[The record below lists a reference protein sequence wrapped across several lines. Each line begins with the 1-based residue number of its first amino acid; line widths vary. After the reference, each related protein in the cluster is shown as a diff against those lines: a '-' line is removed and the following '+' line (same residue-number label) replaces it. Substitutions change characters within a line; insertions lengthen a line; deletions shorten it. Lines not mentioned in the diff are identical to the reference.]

1 MDNLKKLVN
10 LGFGA
15 WSLTCEKIE
24 QAADELIKRGKINC
38 EEKKKYVDELIGKI
52 EDQKKEIENKIQSI
66 VSETVKKFKYAKQEE
81 IDFLKAEVEKLKQQI
96 TDIKKAQQKDN

>member
-15 WSLTCEKIE
+15 WSLTCEKVE
-24 QAADELIKRGKINC
+24 QVADELIKRGEIAS

-52 EDQKKEIENKIQSI
+52 EKQKKEIEDKIQSV
-66 VSETVKKFKYAKQEE
+66 VSDTVKKLKYAKQEE
-81 IDFLKAEVEKLKQQI
+81 IDSLKEEIEKLKEEI
-96 TDIKKAQQKDN
+96 KNLKKAQ